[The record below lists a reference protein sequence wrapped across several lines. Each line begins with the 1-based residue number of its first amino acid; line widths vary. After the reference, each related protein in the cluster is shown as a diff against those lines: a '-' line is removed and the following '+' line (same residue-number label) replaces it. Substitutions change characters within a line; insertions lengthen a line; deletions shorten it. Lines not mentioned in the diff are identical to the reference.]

1 MATKSLTQPVRRP
14 VTQPLIDL
22 RQAGV
27 SFPGQRSPA
36 LSPLDLSV
44 GYGELVTLSGP
55 AGAGKSVLLSVVG
68 LLLKPTTGSYFLNG
82 ADTATLPDRERT
94 ALRGR
99 LIGIVFQRPQLLP
112 ARSAL
117 DNVILP
123 VLYGGMS
130 KRERIEAATAALARV
145 GLRERLHEV
154 VSELPANER
163 QRIAVARAIVTDPSL
178 LLCDDP
184 TASLDDAAA
193 EQIIAL
199 LVSLH
204 KEGRTVLVATR
215 DQLAAAHSSR
225 RIGVGAD
232 GRASAMDSDL

>member
-1 MATKSLTQPVRRP
+1 MAAKSLTQPVRRP

-27 SFPGQRSPA
+27 SFPGQPSAA

-44 GYGELVTLSGP
+44 GYGELVTLGGP

-68 LLLKPTTGSYFLNG
+68 LLRKPTTGSYFLNG
-82 ADTATLPDRERT
+82 ADTATLPDRDRT

-117 DNVILP
+117 DNVMLP
-123 VLYGGMS
+123 VLDGGMS
-130 KRERIEAATAALARV
+130 KQERVQAATSALARV

-163 QRIAVARAIVTDPSL
+163 QRIAIARAIVTDPSL

-184 TASLDDAAA
+184 TASLDDGAA

-204 KEGRTVLVATR
+204 KEGRTVFVATR

-225 RIGVGAD
+225 RIGVGANSQ
-232 GRASAMDSDL
+232 ASPTDSDL

>member
-1 MATKSLTQPVRRP
+1 MATKPLTRPGRRP

-27 SFPGQRSPA
+27 TFPGQRSAA
-36 LSPLDLSV
+36 LSPVDVTV

-68 LLLKPTTGSYFLNG
+68 LLQKPTTGSYFLNG
-82 ADTATLPDRERT
+82 TDTATLADRERT
-94 ALRGR
+94 ALRCR
-99 LIGIVFQRPQLLP
+99 LIGVVFQRPQLLP

-117 DNVILP
+117 DNVLLP

-130 KRERIEAATAALARV
+130 KHQRVEAATGALARV
-145 GLRERLHEV
+145 GLSERLHEV

-163 QRIAVARAIVTDPSL
+163 QRVAIARAIVTDPSL

-184 TASLDDAAA
+184 TASLDDDAAG
-193 EQIIAL
+193 QIMRL

-204 KEGRTVLVATR
+204 KEGRTVLV
-215 DQLAAAHSSR
+215 
-225 RIGVGAD
+225 
-232 GRASAMDSDL
+232 

>member
-1 MATKSLTQPVRRP
+1 MAAKSLTQPVRRP

-27 SFPGQRSPA
+27 SFPGQPSAA

-44 GYGELVTLSGP
+44 GYGELVTLGGP

-68 LLLKPTTGSYFLNG
+68 LLRKPTTGSYFLNG
-82 ADTATLPDRERT
+82 ADTATLRDRT

-117 DNVILP
+117 DNVMLP

-130 KRERIEAATAALARV
+130 KQERVQAATSALARV

-154 VSELPANER
+154 VSELPANVR
-163 QRIAVARAIVTDPSL
+163 QRIAIARAIVTDPSL

-184 TASLDDAAA
+184 TASLDDGAA

-204 KEGRTVLVATR
+204 KEGRTVFVATR

-225 RIGVGAD
+225 RIGVGANSQ
-232 GRASAMDSDL
+232 ASPTDSDL

>member
-1 MATKSLTQPVRRP
+1 MATTSLTQPVRRP

-27 SFPGQRSPA
+27 SFPAQRSPA
-36 LSPLDLSV
+36 LRPVDLAV
-44 GYGELVTLSGP
+44 GHGELVTLTGP
-55 AGAGKSVLLSVVG
+55 AGSGKSTLLNVVG
-68 LLLKPTTGSYFLNG
+68 LLLQPTTGSYLLNG
-82 ADTATLPDRERT
+82 ADTATLADRERA

-112 ARSAL
+112 GRSAL
-117 DNVILP
+117 DNVMLP

-130 KRERIEAATAALARV
+130 KQEQVNAATGALARV
-145 GLRERLHEV
+145 GFRERLHDA

-163 QRIAVARAIVTDPSL
+163 QRIAIARAIVTDPSL

-184 TASLDDAAA
+184 TASLDQAAA
-193 EQIIAL
+193 EQMMGL

-204 KEGRTVLVATR
+204 REGRTVLVATR
-215 DQLAAAHSSR
+215 DQVVAAQSSHPF
-225 RIGVGAD
+225 RIGAD
-232 GRASAMDSDL
+232 GPPGALDADR

>member
-1 MATKSLTQPVRRP
+1 MATKPLTQPGRRP

-27 SFPGQRSPA
+27 SFPGQSSPA
-36 LSPLDLSV
+36 LSCVDMSI

-68 LLLKPTTGSYFLNG
+68 LLLKPTTGRYFLNG
-82 ADTATLPDRERT
+82 ADTAALPDRERT

-99 LIGIVFQRPQLLP
+99 LIGIVFQRPQLLS

-117 DNVILP
+117 DNVTLP
-123 VLYGGMS
+123 VLYGGMN
-130 KRERIEAATAALARV
+130 KHERVEAATAALARV

-163 QRIAVARAIVTDPSL
+163 QRIAIARAIVTDPSL

-184 TASLDDAAA
+184 TASLDDTAT
-193 EQIIAL
+193 EQIIGL

-232 GRASAMDSDL
+232 GRTSSLDSGP